1 MQRESNVQTLNW
13 ADKTMSVLRLQ
24 QLEACEKRL
33 SACLSFGLFSDCDD
47 VRVEELWE
55 TSYEAGEQG
64 VLTELHTTEGLQ
76 QRVLAQLPQEAAL
89 LSVEEHLLVE
99 RMLLFDGEA
108 ELLDVEEAAAAESL
122 LARMW
127 CYLRKEDDRF
137 ILCLPEALREP
148 LLTAMESP
156 AHEKT
161 REKLFRYDATI
172 RGLLYI
178 SGFLHFEQPLHHLI
192 CDVLDG
198 DTRQTTLAMRFLRA
212 SYDYFYDE
220 QGAMVLLHPG
230 LAEPERV
237 IGAVRCKDLSFEMN
251 ETVLAGAISGAF
263 PEEIPLCEMML
274 GLLRGAVRPEIS
286 EEEAVEDLRMLAKQG
301 VSLAEMNE
309 VLSSL
314 LAVLPTPDMLEGVR
328 LIYQQTPRWALMK
341 SAVMH

>member
-161 REKLFRYDATI
+161 RERLFRYDATI
-172 RGLLYI
+172 R
-178 SGFLHFEQPLHHLI
+178 
-192 CDVLDG
+192 
-198 DTRQTTLAMRFLRA
+198 
-212 SYDYFYDE
+212 
-220 QGAMVLLHPG
+220 
-230 LAEPERV
+230 
-237 IGAVRCKDLSFEMN
+237 
-251 ETVLAGAISGAF
+251 
-263 PEEIPLCEMML
+263 
-274 GLLRGAVRPEIS
+274 
-286 EEEAVEDLRMLAKQG
+286 
-301 VSLAEMNE
+301 
-309 VLSSL
+309 
-314 LAVLPTPDMLEGVR
+314 
-328 LIYQQTPRWALMK
+328 
-341 SAVMH
+341 